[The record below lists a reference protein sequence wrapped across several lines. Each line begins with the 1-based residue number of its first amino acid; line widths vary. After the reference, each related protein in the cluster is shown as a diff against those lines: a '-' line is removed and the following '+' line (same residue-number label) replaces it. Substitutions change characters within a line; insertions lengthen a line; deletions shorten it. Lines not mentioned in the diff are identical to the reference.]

1 MKLLQR
7 IAYELNTVPTAVP
20 LKWGRGGAEGGD
32 RGRQRL
38 TDTDRDGD
46 RQRTRETNRKTQSFV
61 LSSSLVSQ
69 T

>member
-20 LKWGRGGAEGGD
+20 LKWGRGAEGGD

-61 LSSSLVSQ
+61 LSSSLVPQ